1 MTRLRVF
8 LSRVRSLFFKRRLD
22 DALDEELRAHL
33 EMMVDDYVRAGMS
46 PEDARRKA
54 RLRLGG
60 VEQTKEIVR
69 DQRGFPF
76 ADQLLQDLR
85 YAVRTFRRNP
95 GFTIAAVLTLALG
108 IGANTAIFSVVSA
121 VLFRPLPYPDSSRLM
136 AILSTSRSTGK
147 AFGSAQG
154 VFVDWRERAK
164 SFDLMAGARR
174 DVIVWSGIEQ
184 PRRLPVGRVSDSF
197 FALVGARPAIGRTFT
212 RDEDRYGQGKVAVL
226 DGAFWQREFGG
237 KLGAVGRTVVLDDT
251 PYTIVGV
258 LPTSVRFAYFGATD
272 V

>member
-22 DALDEELRAHL
+22 EALDEELRTHL
-33 EMMVDDYVRAGMS
+33 AMLADDYVRAGVS
-46 PEDARRKA
+46 PGEARRQA

-60 VEQTKEIVR
+60 IEQTKEAVR
-69 DQRGFPF
+69 DAR
-76 ADQLLQDLR
+76 ATWIDSVWQDVR
-85 YAVRTFRRNP
+85 YAFRTFARTP
-95 GFTIAAVLTLALG
+95 GFTIVAVLTLALG